1 MKHLNIKISS
11 LFIISLLIGCTSKPA
26 VSPSQNN
33 ELSNITNPNKTEK
46 NGYMQ
51 KSLYSRLKN
60 DWEPT
65 VEAKAKNPKKVQKK
79 RDVVI
84 QEEKTTLIK
93 EKTSVEDNESFT
105 LQKYVDKASI
115 YMKANKTD
123 ENSTHYKKMESLPAI
138 GK

>member
-11 LFIISLLIGCTSKPA
+11 LFVISLLIGCTSKSS

-33 ELSNITNPNKTEK
+33 ELSNITNPNKIEK

-51 KSLYSRLKN
+51 NSLDSWLKK

-65 VEAKAKNPKKVQKK
+65 VKVKEKAPREVQKK
-79 RDVVI
+79 ENI
-84 QEEKTTLIK
+84 
-93 EKTSVEDNESFT
+93 SVDDSESFT
-105 LQKYVDKASI
+105 LQKYVDKASL
-115 YMKANKTD
+115 YMKAHPID
-123 ENSTHYKKMESLPAI
+123 ENSAHYKKIESLPAI